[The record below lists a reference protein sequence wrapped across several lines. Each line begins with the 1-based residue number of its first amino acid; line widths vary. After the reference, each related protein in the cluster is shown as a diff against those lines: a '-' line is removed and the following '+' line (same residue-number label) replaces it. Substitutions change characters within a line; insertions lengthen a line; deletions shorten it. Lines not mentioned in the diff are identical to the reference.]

1 MRAAVLAHL
10 TSMLRRLAGIAVLA
24 LLLAGVP
31 YALVHLLGS
40 ALPQQIPDA
49 GQITAALTA
58 PLSDEILGGLLVAV
72 LWVAWAAF
80 AWSVVT
86 EFAAVFTGIR
96 LPQPKAFAPTR
107 GLAALLVA
115 AITGGVLATAAQAAP
130 PYGAAQAAT
139 PATATVPAVVAQ
151 QHSAPAGASAV
162 QDWLPA
168 STAAVT
174 KTMAEQVKLKAA
186 GKQYTHTV
194 RPGDSLSVIAKQ
206 WLGDANRWPEIFA
219 LNRGQHFTAPAGTLK
234 NPQVIRAGWTLQLP
248 DDATPPAGAKPDAPA
263 DQPAPD
269 SPAEPATETPAGPG
283 DQPGETASG
292 EDAPQVGDDGVIDDD
307 TDSSEAGG
315 PGDAGDE
322 QPDSG
327 EDERQAPA
335 GSVTGVDLP
344 SGSWVDVGLVAAL
357 LAAVALVW
365 AHRQR
370 RFQRRPLRREF
381 VDDPMPPVVRHVRR
395 GLRRSAVTALD
406 DNGRRELHA
415 YREFFDGIRAAGD
428 NETTR
433 HRINGTAAFTPFI
446 PATRPSDTAHL
457 GTEANDEPGQPHD
470 KLNAAPGR
478 HQWAHEPRHR
488 RDPDEQLPGDL
499 LDGNDLL
506 DDNDLLDED
515 LLDDE
520 DILGVGPVD
529 VRRLLNDAPP
539 PVTPALAN
547 PVAPAWPA
555 AGIGLVGPG
564 ADAAA
569 RGFLVAALAA
579 GGIGDFDARSTVV
592 IPAATLTTLLGA
604 DAIIMPQTP
613 RLTVTAGLSEA
624 LNLIEEQ
631 TLHRSRLLYE
641 HEVEDALA
649 LRETDPMAEPIS
661 PLVLIADVTAEHE
674 RARIAALLTQSQRLD
689 IHGVLLGAWP
699 HGDTVDVGI
708 DGSTL
713 PASGSGRRRRHLA
726 DLGRLTVFTFA
737 EAADL
742 LRLLAESHTGQP
754 QPTPPTSRTDT
765 TIDPLSVSPTD
776 DGLRL
781 FPDLAGNSTPAEHPA
796 AGTHQDL
803 SPPEP
808 AHEETSAA
816 PSDDSIHTD
825 ATTADEPIP
834 STLVTVE
841 AFGKPRIVDTPADE
855 RVRPQAVELLVYLA
869 VRGGTASQD
878 DILEDLLPEVT
889 AKTAPHRLHTFTSNL
904 RRIAGLIAGGGT
916 FLTVERKQYRL
927 HRAAFDIDL
936 WRLQDAVAEAA
947 GAGDPAQQIA
957 ALRRAVDA
965 YTAPL
970 ADTSRGYDWAEP
982 YRENIR
988 RQALNAALT
997 LADLLDDH
1005 DQALTVLG
1013 TAMTHHPHAEDLY
1026 RCAMRRHGQRGDL
1039 DAVRQTH
1046 RTLTQ
1051 ALEEL
1056 DAEPSDETIELLDD
1070 LLAGQRRRP
1079 RPAASTDRGRPR

>member
-1 MRAAVLAHL
+1 VLAHL

-31 YALVHLLGS
+31 YALVHFLGS

-49 GQITAALTA
+49 GQITAALSA

-80 AWSVVT
+80 AWSVVA

-130 PYGAAQAAT
+130 PYGAAQAAA

-151 QHSAPAGASAV
+151 QHSAPAVASAV
-162 QDWLPA
+162 QDQLSA

-174 KTMAEQVKLKAA
+174 KTRAEQVKLKAA

-234 NPQVIRAGWTLQLP
+234 DPQVIRAGWTLQLP

-283 DQPGETASG
+283 DQPGETASAG
-292 EDAPQVGDDGVIDDD
+292 DAPQVGDDGVIDDD
-307 TDSSEAGG
+307 TDSSQAGD

-322 QPDSG
+322 QPDPG
-327 EDERQAPA
+327 EDEQQAPA

-370 RFQRRPLRREF
+370 RFQRRPLSRELA
-381 VDDPMPPVVRHVRR
+381 DDPMPPVVRHVRR

-406 DNGRRELHA
+406 DNGRRELRA

-428 NETTR
+428 NENTR
-433 HRINGTAAFTPFI
+433 HRINGTAAFAPFI
-446 PATRPSDTAHL
+446 PAIRPTDTNR
-457 GTEANDEPGQPHD
+457 NDTGRYYEPVGPHD
-470 KLNAAPGR
+470 EQDATPGR
-478 HQWAHEPRHR
+478 YHRAHEPRHR
-488 RDPDEQLPGDL
+488 REPDEQSASDPREEDT
-499 LDGNDLL
+499 LDDDLL
-506 DDNDLLDED
+506 DDADT
-515 LLDDE
+515 
-520 DILGVGPVD
+520 LGAGPVD

-579 GGIGDFDARSTVV
+579 GGVGDFDTRSTVV

-613 RLTVTAGLSEA
+613 RLTVTASLSEA
-624 LNLIEEQ
+624 LNLVEEQ

-649 LRETDPMAEPIS
+649 LRESDPMAEPVP

-713 PASGSGRRRRHLA
+713 PAGTTGRRRRHLA
-726 DLGRLTVFTFA
+726 DLGRLTVLTFA

-754 QPTPPTSRTDT
+754 QPTALTSRTDT
-765 TIDPLSVSPTD
+765 TIASSLLAASTPTD
-776 DGLRL
+776 GDGLLL
-781 FPDLAGNSTPAEHPA
+781 FPELADRRGPAETPTPRSTEEPLA
-796 AGTHQDL
+796 
-803 SPPEP
+803 PEP
-808 AHEETSAA
+808 APEEASAVA
-816 PSDDSIHTD
+816 PDERTRSE
-825 ATTADEPIP
+825 APTADEPVGTP
-834 STLVTVE
+834 VVVQ
-841 AFGKPRIVDTPADE
+841 AFGKPRIVDAPADE

-869 VRGGTASQD
+869 ARGGTASQD

-947 GAGDPAQQIA
+947 ATSDPAQQIV

-997 LADLLDDH
+997 LADMLDDH
-1005 DQALTVLG
+1005 DEALAVLEV
-1013 TAMTHHPHAEDLY
+1013 AIAHHRHAEDLY
-1026 RCAMRRHGQRGDL
+1026 RAAMRRHGQRGGL
-1039 DAVRQTH
+1039 DAVRQLQ

-1056 DAEPSDETIELLDD
+1056 DAEPSDETMDLIDD
-1070 LLAGQRRRP
+1070 LLAEQRRRP
-1079 RPAASTDRGRPR
+1079 RTASTDRGRPR

>member
-1 MRAAVLAHL
+1 VLAHL
-10 TSMLRRLAGIAVLA
+10 TSILRRIAGIAVLA
-24 LLLAGVP
+24 ALLAGVP
-31 YALVHLLGS
+31 YALVHFLGS
-40 ALPQQIPDA
+40 ALPERIPDLE
-49 GQITAALTA
+49 QITAALTA
-58 PLSDEILGGLLVAV
+58 PLSDEILGGLLVTV

-80 AWSVVT
+80 AWSVIA

-130 PYGAAQAAT
+130 PYGAAQAAA
-139 PATATVPAVVAQ
+139 PATATVPAVVAA
-151 QHSAPAGASAV
+151 QHSPPTVASAV
-162 QDWLPA
+162 QSQLPA
-168 STAAVT
+168 STAAAKVT
-174 KTMAEQVKLKAA
+174 KTAAEKVTLKAA

-234 NPQVIRAGWTLQLP
+234 DPQVIRAGWTLELP
-248 DDATPPAGAKPDAPA
+248 DDATPPADAKPHSPA
-263 DQPAPD
+263 VDQPAPD
-269 SPAEPATETPAGPG
+269 AADEPATEAPADPG
-283 DQPGETASG
+283 DQPGETAPG
-292 EDAPQVGDDGVIDDD
+292 EETPEAGDDGVIGDD
-307 TDSSEAGG
+307 TTDGSEAADA
-315 PGDAGDE
+315 GDARDE

-327 EDERQAPA
+327 DDEQQAPA
-335 GSVTGVDLP
+335 GTVSGVDLP

-370 RFQRRPLRREF
+370 RFQRRPLRREL

-428 NETTR
+428 NENPG

-446 PATRPSDTAHL
+446 PATRPSDTTHTDT
-457 GTEANDEPGQPHD
+457 GPYDEPRQPHD
-470 KLNAAPGR
+470 ELDAVPDR
-478 HQWAHEPRHR
+478 HHRAHEPRHR
-488 RDPDEQLPGDL
+488 RDDDEFPA
-499 LDGNDLL
+499 
-506 DDNDLLDED
+506 DNDLPLDDDEV
-515 LLDDE
+515 LDDE

-529 VRRLLNDAPP
+529 VRRLLDDAPP

-579 GGIGDFDARSTVV
+579 GGISDLDARSTVV

-613 RLTVTAGLSEA
+613 RLTVTASLSEA
-624 LNLIEEQ
+624 LNLVEEQ

-641 HEVEDALA
+641 YEVEDALA
-649 LRETDPMAEPIS
+649 LRETDPMAEPMP

-713 PASGSGRRRRHLA
+713 PAAGTGRRRKHLA
-726 DLGRLTVFTFA
+726 DLGRLTVLTFI

-742 LRLLAESHTGQP
+742 LSLLAESHTGQP

-765 TIDPLSVSPTD
+765 TIASLPVSPAAD
-776 DGLRL
+776 EGLLLLPER
-781 FPDLAGNSTPAEHPA
+781 AGDRAPAEQPPTKIHHDLPA
-796 AGTHQDL
+796 
-803 SPPEP
+803 PEP
-808 AHEETSAA
+808 AQLAADPARRDAPARPETA
-816 PSDDSIHTD
+816 
-825 ATTADEPIP
+825 TADEPVGTP
-834 STLVTVE
+834 VE
-841 AFGKPRIVDTPADE
+841 VQAFGKPRIVDAPADE

-869 VRGGTASQD
+869 ARGGAASQD

-927 HRAAFDIDL
+927 NRAAFDIDL
-936 WRLQDAVAEAA
+936 WRLTDAITEAA
-947 GAGDPAQQIA
+947 ATSDPTQQIV

-997 LADLLDDH
+997 LADLLDNT
-1005 DQALTVLG
+1005 QEALAVLD
-1013 TAMTHHPHAEDLY
+1013 AAITHHPHAEELY
-1026 RCAMRRHGQRGDL
+1026 RAAMRRHGQLGDL
-1039 DAVRQTH
+1039 DAVRQLQ

-1056 DAEPSDETIELLDD
+1056 DAEPSDQTIELLDD
-1070 LLAGQRRRP
+1070 LLAEQRRRP
-1079 RPAASTDRGRPR
+1079 RPAAGTDRSRR

>member
-1 MRAAVLAHL
+1 VLAHL
-10 TSMLRRLAGIAVLA
+10 TSMLRRVAGIAVLA
-24 LLLAGVP
+24 LLFAGVP
-31 YALVHLLGS
+31 YALVHFLGS
-40 ALPQQIPDA
+40 ALPKQIPDA

-80 AWSVVT
+80 AWSVVA

-151 QHSAPAGASAV
+151 HSAPAALGAV
-162 QDWLPA
+162 QDRPSA

-234 NPQVIRAGWTLQLP
+234 DPQVIRAGWTLQLP

-263 DQPAPD
+263 
-269 SPAEPATETPAGPG
+269 EPATETPAGPG

-292 EDAPQVGDDGVIDDD
+292 EDAPQAGDDGVIDD
-307 TDSSEAGG
+307 TDSSEAGD

-327 EDERQAPA
+327 EDEQQAPA

-357 LAAVALVW
+357 LTAVALVW

-370 RFQRRPLRREF
+370 RFQRRPLSREL
-381 VDDPMPPVVRHVRR
+381 VDDPMPPVVRHVRQ
-395 GLRRSAVTALD
+395 GLRRSAATALD

-433 HRINGTAAFTPFI
+433 HRINGTAAFAPFI
-446 PATRPSDTAHL
+446 PATRPSDTAYP
-457 GTEANDEPGQPHD
+457 GTETNDEPRQPHD
-470 KLNAAPGR
+470 EQDATPGR
-478 HQWAHEPRHR
+478 HHRAHEPRHR
-488 RDPDEQLPGDL
+488 RDRDEQPPG
-499 LDGNDLL
+499 DLL

-529 VRRLLNDAPP
+529 VRQLLNDAPP

-579 GGIGDFDARSTVV
+579 GGTGDFDARSTVV
-592 IPAATLTTLLGA
+592 IPAATLATLLGA

-613 RLTVTAGLSEA
+613 RLTVTASLSEA
-624 LNLIEEQ
+624 LNLIEEK

-674 RARIAALLTQSQRLD
+674 RARISALLTQSQRLD

-726 DLGRLTVFTFA
+726 DLGRLTVLTFA

-765 TIDPLSVSPTD
+765 TIASLPVSPTD

-781 FPDLAGNSTPAEHPA
+781 FPDLVGNSTPAEHPT

-803 SPPEP
+803 STPEP
-808 AHEETSAA
+808 AHEEASAA
-816 PSDDSIHTD
+816 PSDDSIRTD
-825 ATTADEPIP
+825 GATADEPIP
-834 STLVTVE
+834 GTLVAVE
-841 AFGKPRIVDTPADE
+841 AFGKPRIVDAPADE

-889 AKTAPHRLHTFTSNL
+889 ARTAPHRLHTFTSNL

-936 WRLQDAVAEAA
+936 WRLQGAVAEAA
-947 GAGDPAQQIA
+947 GASDPAQQIV

-1005 DQALTVLG
+1005 DQALAVLD
-1013 TAMTHHPHAEDLY
+1013 TAMTHHPHTEELY
-1026 RCAMRRHGQRGDL
+1026 RAAMRRHGQRGDL
-1039 DAVRQTH
+1039 DAVRQVQ

-1051 ALEEL
+1051 ALEDL

-1070 LLAGQRRRP
+1070 LLAEQRRRP